1 MRSMGEQP
9 RDGRVGN
16 ESLRMLV
23 LGFAL
28 LACGGCADWPPVR
41 SLEAARYYAR
51 GTQALER
58 GDAATAIRA
67 LERASA
73 LQPTAS
79 EIQNHL
85 GLAYWEGSRRDD
97 ALLALE
103 RAVALDCDNRA
114 AQANLEQ
121 LRALVEAEAAEA
133 ADGERKASH
142 GG

>member
-1 MRSMGEQP
+1 MRPMGEQP
-9 RDGRVGN
+9 RNRRVGH
-16 ESLRMLV
+16 ELLRVLA

-28 LACGGCADWPPVR
+28 VACGGCADWPPMR
-41 SLEAARYYAR
+41 SFEAARYYAR

-58 GDAATAIRA
+58 GDLATAISA

-85 GLAYWEGSRRDD
+85 GLAYWEGARRDD

-114 AQANLEQ
+114 AQTNLER
-121 LRALVEAEAAEA
+121 LRALVDAEAAEA